1 MKKQHTYPI
10 MMKRGQKK
18 MNKNTTLKQEKTI
31 VIERKITKLSY
42 EKIADSIKE
51 WPQWK
56 KNLCNEELIV
66 SVKSKK
72 V

>member
-1 MKKQHTYPI
+1 
-10 MMKRGQKK
+10 